1 MEVDRLLNLAKIR
14 RQPPPSFRR
23 LADAAH
29 EALGDIDDDAV
40 HARVDR
46 WLDGRFPGGVVEVK
60 LEQRASDVAVTGPD
74 VVDHGQIAA
83 VVAARLVAGV
93 DEPRGTVRGTGAER
107 GLDHSPDTAS
117 EASRGGGTST
127 C

>member
-1 MEVDRLLNLAKIR
+1 MAQIYREEDLTPAQKRFAIDRLLNLAKIR

-46 WLDGRFPGGVVEVK
+46 WLDGRFLGGVVEVK
-60 LEQRASDVAVTGPD
+60 LEQRDSNGAD
-74 VVDHGQIAA
+74 Q
-83 VVAARLVAGV
+83 AG
-93 DEPRGTVRGTGAER
+93 RW
-107 GLDHSPDTAS
+107 S
-117 EASRGGGTST
+117 
-127 C
+127 